1 MLSPELATELRGARP
16 SASRELR
23 ERVLKITARER
34 PARQPWFTLPPLRRM
49 ALVAAPAAIAV
60 AVGGAL
66 VHGLV
71 HSGKSAEKA
80 APVVRTVSGSG
91 GSVGAGPLVPSPP
104 LEVTRGRALTAK
116 QPSSTALPHTTGRLE
131 QYGAFMRLQVK
142 NLDALSDTTK
152 RAMRFARLVG
162 GYVAYVRYSS
172 PAHKQGSASLIVRVP
187 IDRVQDVIEEYSN
200 LGTILSQ
207 KVSVVDVTKA
217 VEEEA
222 REIAR
227 LHALI
232 ARLEAGGVT
241 PAERYRL
248 NEAKAQLDYLTKHR
262 AATVRRAEFARVTLE
277 LRTKPKHGAAAAGRL
292 DRTMSDAGG
301 VLVREAEILLYA
313 LIVAG
318 PLLLLGLG
326 AVMVGRVQRRRFEDR
341 ILERT

>member
-1 MLSPELATELRGARP
+1 MLSPELATELRSARP
-16 SASRELR
+16 SASPELR
-23 ERVLKITARER
+23 ERVLEIAVHGR
-34 PARQPWFTLPPLRRM
+34 PARSPRFPLLPLRRA
-49 ALVAAPAAIAV
+49 ALVAVPVAV
-60 AVGGAL
+60 ALAVGGAL

-80 APVVRTVSGSG
+80 APVVRPVAGGSG
-91 GSVGAGPLVPSPP
+91 GIVGQATPLTP
-104 LEVTRGRALTAK
+104 RRDQALT
-116 QPSSTALPHTTGRLE
+116 PSSKALPNTTSRLQ

-142 NLDALSDTTK
+142 DVDALSDTTK
-152 RAMRFARLVG
+152 RAMHFARLVG

-172 PAHKQGSASLIVRVP
+172 PAHGQGSAALIVRVP

-217 VEEEA
+217 VEEES

-227 LHALI
+227 LQLLI

-248 NEAKAQLDYLTKHR
+248 NEAKARLDYLTKHK
-262 AATVRRAEFARVTLE
+262 AATVRRAQFARVTLE
-277 LRTKPKHGAAAAGRL
+277 LTTKPKHAAAAGRF
-292 DRTMSDAGG
+292 DRTMRDAGG
-301 VLVREAEILLYA
+301 ILVREAEILLYA

-318 PLLLLGLG
+318 PLLLVGLG
-326 AVMVGRVQRRRFEDR
+326 AVAFGRMQRRRFEDR
-341 ILERT
+341 VLERT

>member
-1 MLSPELATELRGARP
+1 MLSPELATELRSARP
-16 SASRELR
+16 SASPELR
-23 ERVLKITARER
+23 KRMLAVA
-34 PARQPWFTLPPLRRM
+34 ARQEPRRPRRFTLPPLRRV
-49 ALVAAPAAIAV
+49 ALVAAPALVAV

-71 HSGKSAEKA
+71 HSGKSAQTL
-80 APVVRTVSGSG
+80 APEVKTVAGSTA
-91 GSVGAGPLVPSPP
+91 GAGQAVPLPQ
-104 LEVTRGRALTAK
+104 RGVGRDQALTEK
-116 QPSSTALPHTTGRLE
+116 QPFSTALPNTTTRLQ

-142 NLDALSDTTK
+142 DLGALSDTTK

-162 GYVAYVRYSS
+162 GYVAYVRYNS
-172 PAHKQGSASLIVRVP
+172 PARGQGSASLIVRVP

-217 VEEEA
+217 VEEES

-227 LHALI
+227 LQALI
-232 ARLEAGGVT
+232 ARLEAGGVS

-248 NEAKAQLDYLTKHR
+248 NEAKARLDYLTKHR
-262 AATVRRAEFARVTLE
+262 AATVRRAQFARVTLE
-277 LRTKPKHGAAAAGRL
+277 LATKPKHAAAAAGRF

-318 PLLLLGLG
+318 PLLLVGLG
-326 AVMVGRVQRRRFEDR
+326 ALAFGRMQRRRFEDR
-341 ILERT
+341 VLERT

>member
-1 MLSPELATELRGARP
+1 MLSPELATELRAARP
-16 SASRELR
+16 SASPELR
-23 ERVLKITARER
+23 ERVLAVA
-34 PARQPWFTLPPLRRM
+34 ARQEPRRPHRFTLPPLRRV
-49 ALVAAPAAIAV
+49 ALVAAPALVAV

-66 VHGLV
+66 VYGLI
-71 HSGKSAEKA
+71 HSGKSTQNA
-80 APVVRTVSGSG
+80 APVVRTGAG
-91 GSVGAGPLVPSPP
+91 GSSVAGQLNAPRPPRVVGKDQ
-104 LEVTRGRALTAK
+104 ALTGK
-116 QPSSTALPHTTGRLE
+116 QPFSTALPNTTSRLQ

-142 NLDALSDTTK
+142 DLDALSDTTK

-172 PAHKQGSASLIVRVP
+172 PAHGQGSAALIVRVP

-200 LGTILSQ
+200 LGTIRSQ

-217 VEEEA
+217 VEEES

-227 LHALI
+227 LQLLI

-248 NEAKAQLDYLTKHR
+248 SEAKARLDYLTKHK
-262 AATVRRAEFARVTLE
+262 AATVRRAQFARVTLE
-277 LRTKPKHGAAAAGRL
+277 LTTKPKHAAAAAGRF

-301 VLVREAEILLYA
+301 ILVREAEILLYA

-318 PLLLLGLG
+318 PLLLVGLG
-326 AVMVGRVQRRRFEDR
+326 AVAFGRMQRRRFEDR
-341 ILERT
+341 VLERT